1 MSIYMDGKRTPFENI
16 FDAVKPENPDYWHR
30 VQAEE
35 IGRPIADILT
45 EWVNEHRTYYYLVGS
60 KTNFELR

>member
-1 MSIYMDGKRTPFENI
+1 MSIYMNGRRTFLENI

-35 IGRPIADILT
+35 IGRPIADILS
-45 EWVNEHRTYYYLVGS
+45 EWANERRTYYYLAGV
-60 KTNFELR
+60 KTVFELK